1 MHRNVHSNIIYDRQ
15 VWKQPKCPLTDD
27 WMKNMWYI
35 YSMEYYSAMKGMKI
49 LLFPTTWM
57 NLEAVMLSEISQT
70 DKYCIISLICR
81 I

>member
-1 MHRNVHSNIIYDRQ
+1 MHRNVHSNVIYDRQ
-15 VWKQPKCPLTDD
+15 IWKQPTCPLTDE

-35 YSMEYYSAMKGMKI
+35 YSIEYYSAMKGMKI

>member
-1 MHRNVHSNIIYDRQ
+1 MHRNVHSNVIYDRQ
-15 VWKQPKCPLTDD
+15 IWKQPKCPLTDE

-35 YSMEYYSAMKGMKI
+35 YSIEYYSAMKGMKI

>member
-15 VWKQPKCPLTDD
+15 VWKQPKCPLTDE